1 MVEDSTEE
9 ILRQNID
16 MICDDEDS
24 MLLVGQQVT
33 NQVQA
38 RSDLI
43 VVDQDGNLVLVE
55 LKRAKKDIEQ
65 RKEALEFQAIRY
77 AASCATIQTTS
88 NLIQNVFAPHVE
100 KHWKEFGY
108 SECPL
113 FFMTAPRPSPSS
125 SQRRIDSRR
134 FPASKPAAAV

>member
-1 MVEDSTEE
+1 MYLINGTNASKVENLTFADIKMVEDSIEE

-16 MICDDEDS
+16 MICDDEES

-55 LKRAKKDIEQ
+55 LKREK
-65 RKEALEFQAIRY
+65 
-77 AASCATIQTTS
+77 TI
-88 NLIQNVFAPHVE
+88 
-100 KHWKEFGY
+100 
-108 SECPL
+108 
-113 FFMTAPRPSPSS
+113 
-125 SQRRIDSRR
+125 
-134 FPASKPAAAV
+134 